1 MLHFLR
7 ENEIA
12 VSDSRL
18 RRILSDLERRGL
30 LEIGKG
36 RGGTMITEEG
46 RNYLHRLL

>member
-1 MLHFLR
+1 MLHFLQ
-7 ENEIA
+7 ENDIG

-18 RRILSDLERRGL
+18 RRILSDLEQRGL

-46 RNYLHRLL
+46 RNYLQRLL